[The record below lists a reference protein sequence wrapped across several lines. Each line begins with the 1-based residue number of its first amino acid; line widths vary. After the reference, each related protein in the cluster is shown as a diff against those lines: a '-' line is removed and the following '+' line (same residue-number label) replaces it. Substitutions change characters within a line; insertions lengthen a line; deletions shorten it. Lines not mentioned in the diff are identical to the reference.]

1 MVEDTLGEFGK
12 NWSKPVT
19 GPVYYI
25 DLIDINTIDTF
36 IHIQSSKGQLEE
48 KKLYSTAFHH

>member
-1 MVEDTLGEFGK
+1 MVEETLGEFGE

-25 DLIDINTIDTF
+25 ELIDIDIDTF

-48 KKLYSTAFHH
+48 EKLYSTAFHH

>member
-1 MVEDTLGEFGK
+1 MVEETLGEFGE

-25 DLIDINTIDTF
+25 DLIDIDIDTF

-48 KKLYSTAFHH
+48 EKLYSTAFHH